1 MCGRCGDGKA
11 PASADPRAPVRR
23 IRRPRRPAAPP
34 QSRSRGPVYARTCSG
49 RAPPAT
55 ESRAPPAA
63 SAGHTGLRTM
73 GSSRPGPTGQTA
85 SSARSLQNPR
95 AARNRQ
101 NLALYWI
108 GKMVHFRSLQQTTCS
123 RLFPMTLRGWA
134 DLYAWELDRASRTPL
149 TRQIYIQVRSAVLSG
164 ALRPGTRMPSS
175 RAMASKL
182 GVARASWVLAYEPLR
197 AEGYVESRHGSGTF
211 IAGDLTGL
219 ASRRRGAPRA
229 TRRAVPTSAQTFS
242 DFERSA
248 VQSDARPFNTGR
260 TLIDARTAET
270 WRSLT
275 HRAVR
280 RLGANDLGYT
290 DPAGLAELRENICDY
305 LRAARAVRCD
315 PEQIVITAGTQQ
327 AIDIAIRVLLAP
339 GDEVWVE
346 DPGYPLTHAQLL
358 LAKTRPHPI
367 PVDSQGLIVDAG
379 QRSAP
384 RARAACVT
392 PSHQFPTGVM
402 LSMARRLELL
412 AWARH
417 SAAFIVED
425 DYTSEFRYSG
435 PPLASLQGLDD
446 NERVIYVGTLNK
458 ALFPGLRIGYA
469 VVPRALLQAFVG
481 VRYLMDRQPATLQQ
495 VVVSEFMQQGH
506 FAAHIRRMREL
517 YREQRDA
524 LVETLMRRAA
534 DRLDVALPDQ
544 GMHLV
549 AYLRDESSDIAI
561 EATAQRAGIVLR
573 AISRF
578 YRAARPRPGLM
589 LGFSGFPRQLIVPS
603 AARLATLV
611 ANHDRA

>member
-1 MCGRCGDGKA
+1 
-11 PASADPRAPVRR
+11 
-23 IRRPRRPAAPP
+23 
-34 QSRSRGPVYARTCSG
+34 
-49 RAPPAT
+49 
-55 ESRAPPAA
+55 
-63 SAGHTGLRTM
+63 
-73 GSSRPGPTGQTA
+73 
-85 SSARSLQNPR
+85 
-95 AARNRQ
+95 
-101 NLALYWI
+101 
-108 GKMVHFRSLQQTTCS
+108 
-123 RLFPMTLRGWA
+123 MTLRGWA
-134 DLYAWELDRASRTPL
+134 DLYVWQLDRASRTPL
-149 TRQIYIQVRSAVLSG
+149 TRQIYMQVRAAVLSG

-182 GVARASWVLAYEPLR
+182 GVARASVVLAYEHLL

-219 ASRRRGAPRA
+219 ASRPRGTSRAIKPIVPR
-229 TRRAVPTSAQTFS
+229 SAHVFS

-270 WRSLT
+270 WRRLT

-290 DPAGLAELRENICDY
+290 DPAGLAELRADICDY

-339 GDEVWVE
+339 GDGVWVE
-346 DPGYPLTHAQLL
+346 DPGYPLTQAQLL
-358 LAKTRPHPI
+358 LAKARPHPI
-367 PVDSQGLIVDAG
+367 PIDAQGLIVAAG
-379 QRSAP
+379 RRTAP
-384 RARAACVT
+384 RARAVFVT
-392 PSHQFPTGVM
+392 PSHQFPTGVA

-412 AWARH
+412 AWARRYG
-417 SAAFIVED
+417 AFIVED

-446 NERVIYVGTLNK
+446 TERVIYIGTLNK

-469 VVPRALLQAFVG
+469 VVPRALLQAFVSA
-481 VRYLMDRQPATLQQ
+481 RYLIDRQPATLQQ
-495 VVVSEFMQQGH
+495 AVVCDFMREGH
-506 FAAHIRRMREL
+506 FAAHIRHMRQL

-524 LVETLMRRAA
+524 LAETLMRRAA
-534 DRLDVALPDQ
+534 DRLDVAVPDQ

-549 AYLRDESSDIAI
+549 AYLCDGSSDIAI
-561 EATAQRAGIVLR
+561 EAAAQRAGIVVR

-578 YRAARPRPGLM
+578 YRAARPRLGLM
-589 LGFSGFPRQLIVPS
+589 LGFSGFPRQLIIPS
-603 AARLATLV
+603 AARLAALV
-611 ANHDRA
+611 AGHS

>member
-1 MCGRCGDGKA
+1 
-11 PASADPRAPVRR
+11 
-23 IRRPRRPAAPP
+23 
-34 QSRSRGPVYARTCSG
+34 
-49 RAPPAT
+49 
-55 ESRAPPAA
+55 
-63 SAGHTGLRTM
+63 
-73 GSSRPGPTGQTA
+73 
-85 SSARSLQNPR
+85 
-95 AARNRQ
+95 
-101 NLALYWI
+101 
-108 GKMVHFRSLQQTTCS
+108 
-123 RLFPMTLRGWA
+123 MTLRGWA
-134 DLYAWELDRASRTPL
+134 DLYAWQLDRASRTPL
-149 TRQIYIQVRSAVLSG
+149 TRQIYMQARSAVLSG
-164 ALRPGTRMPSS
+164 ALRPGTRVPSS

-182 GVARASWVLAYEPLR
+182 GVARASVVLAYEHLL

-211 IAGDLTGL
+211 IAEDLTGL
-219 ASRRRGAPRA
+219 VPRRRGTSRA
-229 TRRAVPTSAQTFS
+229 TKRAMPTPVQNFS

-280 RLGANDLGYT
+280 RLGANDFGYT
-290 DPAGLAELRENICDY
+290 DPAGLAELRANICDY

-327 AIDIAIRVLLAP
+327 AIDIAIRVLLVP

-358 LAKTRPHPI
+358 LAKVRPHPI
-367 PVDSQGLIVDAG
+367 PVDAQGLVVDAG
-379 QRSAP
+379 LRKAP
-384 RARAACVT
+384 RARAAFVT
-392 PSHQFPTGVM
+392 PSHQFPTGVA

-412 AWARH
+412 AWARQ
-417 SAAFIVED
+417 SGAFIVED

-446 NERVIYVGTLNK
+446 TEQVIYVGTLNK

-481 VRYLMDRQPATLQQ
+481 ARYLIDRQPATLQQ
-495 VVVSEFMQQGH
+495 AVVSEFMQQGH
-506 FAAHIRRMREL
+506 FAAHIRRMRQL

-524 LVETLMRRAA
+524 LAETLMRRTA
-534 DRLDVALPDQ
+534 DRLDVAVPDQ

-549 AYLRDESSDIAI
+549 AYLCDGSSDIAI
-561 EATAQRAGIVLR
+561 EGAAQRAGIVVR

-578 YRAARPRPGLM
+578 YRGARPRRGLM
-589 LGFSGFPRQLIVPS
+589 LGFSGFPQQLIVPS
-603 AARLATLV
+603 AARLAALIV
-611 ANHDRA
+611 GHGRA